1 MKKVYVFVA
10 VVFIVLAAIIGYGL
24 SFTYDRNSYISEFAK
39 YINQAIVEDSFAV
52 EYNGETHKL
61 YSADADEVL
70 RVLKRGKNDYQ
81 KADAAPEA
89 YDEKLTIFMGDMTV
103 NVYQENREIDAVV
116 IERVL
121 EGKKRCRLLNDYK
134 TFEWLL
140 QATGVK
146 VIEQ

>member
-52 EYNGETHKL
+52 EYNGETRKL

-70 RVLKRGKNDYQ
+70 RVLKRGKND
-81 KADAAPEA
+81 
-89 YDEKLTIFMGDMTV
+89 
-103 NVYQENREIDAVV
+103 
-116 IERVL
+116 
-121 EGKKRCRLLNDYK
+121 
-134 TFEWLL
+134 
-140 QATGVK
+140 
-146 VIEQ
+146 